1 MSEHPIRGALTV
13 LGQWMAYPG
22 AFTII
27 PIYGALWYAL
37 DKDSWNWH
45 SIAVLATWF
54 MTLLLQRSGY
64 RDTVAIHAKLDELL
78 RVQGQAR
85 NELMSIDEEDLED
98 VEKRRDRER
107 AAAEDSTR
115 RIAGDNLRQ
124 FPHKVLRNDP
134 HKP

>member
-1 MSEHPIRGALTV
+1 
-13 LGQWMAYPG
+13 MAYPG
-22 AFTII
+22 AFAII

-115 RIAGDNLRQ
+115 RIARDNLRQ